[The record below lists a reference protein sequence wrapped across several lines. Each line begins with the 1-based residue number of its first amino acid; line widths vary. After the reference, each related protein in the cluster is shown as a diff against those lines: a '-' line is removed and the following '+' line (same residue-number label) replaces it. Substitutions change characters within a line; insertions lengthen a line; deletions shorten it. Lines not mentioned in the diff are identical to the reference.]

1 LLFGQGSLTVRVCGC
16 SWAGTCNR
24 DDSWVERSTWY
35 SRLTSDRSSRWRNV
49 SIGCTLLEKRC
60 DVSLATDATVS
71 ERGAAIFLSIHAT
84 FLSDVGVHRSA
95 AFDLPS
101 NSLGFRCLAFVVWVG
116 SIDGGSVKILVVV
129 TSDIVE
135 GFVGSELIPFSRTRI
150 VFERHIDG
158 DLDIGHGMI
167 FALTNSQTRIGRF
180 GGSRREDTMVG
191 SYGEVCNQEQK
202 FGDAIR
208 QAIGYGGG
216 SIGALCD
223 GVGALRPGLR
233 SGGFPG

>member
-1 LLFGQGSLTVRVCGC
+1 MEELSRRTPLYLREVLATRHGIVDLLNLLFFLV
-16 SWAGTCNR
+16 
-24 DDSWVERSTWY
+24 
-35 SRLTSDRSSRWRNV
+35 
-49 SIGCTLLEKRC
+49 K
-60 DVSLATDATVS
+60 
-71 ERGAAIFLSIHAT
+71 AAIFLSIHAT

-158 DLDIGHGMI
+158 DLDIE
-167 FALTNSQTRIGRF
+167 SDEDRQTV
-180 GGSRREDTMVG
+180 VG